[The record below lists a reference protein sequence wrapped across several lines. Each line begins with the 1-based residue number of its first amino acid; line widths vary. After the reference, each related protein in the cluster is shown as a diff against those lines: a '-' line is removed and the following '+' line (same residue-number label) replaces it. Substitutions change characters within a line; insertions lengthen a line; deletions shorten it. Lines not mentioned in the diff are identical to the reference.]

1 MACLLL
7 MKGAVLLEP
16 GEGELGCV
24 SLPPDATGVGSVY
37 SDLLL

>member
-7 MKGAVLLEP
+7 MKVAVLLEP
-16 GEGELGCV
+16 GEGELGCF
-24 SLPPDATGVGSVY
+24 SLPPDIAGGGSVY